1 MGEKFMCTSFIYRGN
16 DTIIGMNFDNNGMKY
31 SIDTKNP
38 NWFTVKVDGGRG
50 KYPSFGVDCFGRFFN
65 NLVVNSNGKGL
76 YRRPNKKVT
85 HTTKF
90 IMDILKG
97 VISTEKLE
105 EYLSN
110 VEVVNGPD
118 WSCHNMICDSNGN
131 VWVVEP
137 GRGNIRNIADSSKFF
152 VMTNFSLWDYLYENV
167 ECNCDRF
174 KVVSSEL
181 EKAEK
186 VNVETAF
193 SILDSA
199 SQRNGEWITEFSMV
213 YSKNMNTVYY
223 CLNGNFNERFEYKF
237 LCLKNE

>member
-1 MGEKFMCTSFIYRGN
+1 MCTSFIYRGN